1 MEKKYKVEFG
11 KINKLFICEPNELQ
25 RKVKESFKIQQ
36 PFQFQV
42 YDDDFAEWIGV
53 TDIEQLPTL
62 SKLKVEI
69 SKCTAQCTLH
79 ILQRMNRF
87 LYRFWMSMLQV
98 GVQSQV

>member
-69 SKCTAQCTLH
+69 SKCTAQCTLGW
-79 ILQRMNRF
+79 IKND
-87 LYRFWMSMLQV
+87 
-98 GVQSQV
+98 QSPLLLEFHLSQGQENCYMM